1 MRNVRLGDNHRAGGN
16 RLGNGAE
23 KLDELVGLLKVNAA
37 RSRYFPHEP
46 NGIQSNIPRPFNKVM
61 QQHVDHRNQYLRRG
75 EVEIDLVLT
84 EGGPQMSHAAIMK
97 CERRKKR

>member
-1 MRNVRLGDNHRAGGN
+1 
-16 RLGNGAE
+16 
-23 KLDELVGLLKVNAA
+23 
-37 RSRYFPHEP
+37 
-46 NGIQSNIPRPFNKVM
+46 M

-97 CERRKKR
+97 CERREKGKARGRVTADKSVSGSTE